1 MDETRESAVMTAEA
15 ITAPVIR
22 LQLAGV
28 ERELRF
34 DNRAAMLAEQYWRE
48 MLGRRLSYMFILGEL
63 DMMTIGGISAVTY
76 GAMASA
82 VMHRNRYRARQETVV
97 SPAVFAQDVP
107 MTDLWVNRQAIA
119 EAVKKTLPAPKNG
132 DGDGAA
138 PTTD

>member
-34 DNRAAMLAEQYWRE
+34 DNCAA
-48 MLGRRLSYMFILGEL
+48 MLGRRVSYMFILGEL

-82 VMHRNRYRARQETVV
+82 IMHRNRYRARQETVI
-97 SPAVFAQDVP
+97 SPAAFAQDVP
-107 MTDLWVNRQAIA
+107 MTELWVNRQAIA